1 MQVTQSSLLAVPENH
16 PMLDSQTATPGSG
29 AYEHVLVVMSIVLG
43 LAVTQLLKGAAQLY
57 RSRGRV
63 RTYWLH
69 WGWTALLVVF
79 SLLLWWTYWNYRSI
93 TEWNFIR
100 FVLYL
105 SPVVA
110 FYFLSSIAFPD
121 PAEGV
126 VDLRSY
132 YFSNRTGFF
141 GTFAAYAVLAGLT
154 AMVVRGLPVLDPSNF
169 FRVGMVLLML
179 VAMRSSSARVHAVL
193 FAVAASLLLAFIVL
207 FQFRLG

>member
-1 MQVTQSSLLAVPENH
+1 MLTTHPATQDA
-16 PMLDSQTATPGSG
+16 G

-57 RSRGRV
+57 RTRARV

-69 WGWTALLVVF
+69 WAWTVLLVVF

-93 TEWNFIR
+93 TEWTFLR

-121 PAEGV
+121 PSEAV
-126 VDLRSY
+126 VDLREY
-132 YFSNRTGFF
+132 YFANRAGFF
-141 GTFAAYAVLAGLT
+141 GSFAVYAVLAGVT
-154 AMVVRGLPVLDPSNF
+154 AMIVRGLPLTDASNL
-169 FRVGMVLLML
+169 FRLGMVSLML
-179 VAMRSSSARVHAVL
+179 VLMRSASARVHAALFVVGAVL
-193 FAVAASLLLAFIVL
+193 MTTFIVL
-207 FQFRLG
+207 FQFRIA